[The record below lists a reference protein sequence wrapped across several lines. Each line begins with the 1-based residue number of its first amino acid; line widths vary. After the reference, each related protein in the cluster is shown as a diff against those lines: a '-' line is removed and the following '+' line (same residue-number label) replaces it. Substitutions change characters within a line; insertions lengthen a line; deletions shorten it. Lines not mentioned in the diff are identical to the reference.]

1 MLCHYTVAFQGSG
14 LVWPNFMTNEEGPI
28 LQERGIGEDREMG
41 SQSVLSFP
49 LNRKQKRNNKV
60 FWEL

>member
-1 MLCHYTVAFQGSG
+1 
-14 LVWPNFMTNEEGPI
+14 MTNEEGPI